1 MKKKISKRYPLVT
14 VSITCKNYGKF
25 LLKSLES
32 VLCQSY
38 KNIEI
43 FVIDD
48 NSEDGSKKILD
59 KIKRKYP
66 KISCIHNNKNLGL
79 QKISNLIIKICKG
92 NFFLRLDA
100 DDWLHKN
107 TIKDMVKCF
116 KIKKNIGAVY
126 GNYYYANV
134 LGKIIGYE
142 NNLNIIKKHIAPH
155 GACTMYKVSD
165 LKRVKGYY
173 TDIKAQDGWDTWLK
187 LRDTINY
194 YHLNKPL
201 FYYRQHQESLT
212 KTKKNILKE
221 RGKIFKKVAK
231 MSNNKNQKIS
241 LVVPIKNSFGA
252 LKNVPF
258 KKIGNTS
265 LIEKLTQTISK
276 LDGNF
281 DIIFTTSNMRVINY
295 LNKYKKK
302 NNHKKIYIFKR
313 PAKFEKSISSLQD
326 ILNFSKNEYRKKLGN
341 SKIFLFLNLH
351 IVRNKID
358 HLLSAINLMKISNFD
373 IIFSV
378 FREKE
383 PIFKFQKKEFT
394 LLNAGR
400 FNNLDFNSETIY
412 KFNGSV
418 ICGKWGILEKGNM
431 FKKKSGFVE
440 TDQNEILNINDLDK
454 FK

>member
-1 MKKKISKRYPLVT
+1 MKNRKKTYPLVS

-25 LLKSLES
+25 LEKSLDS
-32 VLCQSY
+32 VLKQSY

-48 NSEDGSKKILD
+48 NSKDNTKKILN
-59 KIKRKYP
+59 KIKKNFP
-66 KISCIHNNKNLGL
+66 KINCIYNNKNLGL
-79 QKISNLIIKICKG
+79 QKISNSIIKICKG
-92 NFFLRLDA
+92 HFFLRLDA
-100 DDWLHKN
+100 DDWLQKN
-107 TIKDMVKCF
+107 TIKEMIECF
-116 KIKKNIGAVY
+116 KRKKNIDAVY
-126 GNYYYANV
+126 GNYYYVDV
-134 LGKIIGYE
+134 LGNKLGYE

-173 TDIKAQDGWDTWLK
+173 TDIKAQDGWDAWLK
-187 LRDTINY
+187 LRDSINY
-194 YHLNKPL
+194 YHLKKPL
-201 FYYRQHQESLT
+201 FYYRQHQDSLT

-231 MSNNKNQKIS
+231 TLYNNNQKIS
-241 LVVPIKNSFGA
+241 IVVPIKNSFED

-258 KKIGNTS
+258 KKIGSTT

-281 DIIFTTSNMRVINY
+281 DIIFTTSNMKVINH
-295 LNKYKKK
+295 LKQYKKENNK
-302 NNHKKIYIFKR
+302 NKIFIFKR
-313 PAKFEKSISSLQD
+313 PSKFEKSISSLQE
-326 ILNFSKNEYRKKLGN
+326 ILNYSRQEYIKKKGK

-358 HLLSAINLMKISNFD
+358 HLLSVINLMKISKFD

-378 FREKE
+378 FREKQ
-383 PIFKFQKKEFT
+383 PIFKFQKKEFS

-418 ICGKWGILEKGNM
+418 ICGKWNILQKGNM
-431 FKKKSGFVE
+431 FQKKSGFVE
-440 TDQNEILNINDLDK
+440 TAADEIFNISDLIK

>member
-1 MKKKISKRYPLVT
+1 MKKKNENRPLVS
-14 VSITCKNYGKF
+14 VSITCKNYGKYIE
-25 LLKSLES
+25 KSLES
-32 VLCQSY
+32 VLEQSY
-38 KNIEI
+38 NNIEI

-48 NSEDGSKKILD
+48 NSIDESKKILA
-59 KIKRKYP
+59 KVKKKYP
-66 KISCIHNNKNLGL
+66 KINCIYNNKNLGL

-92 NFFLRLDA
+92 HFFLRLDA
-100 DDWLHKN
+100 DDWLQKDA
-107 TIKDMVKCF
+107 IKEMVKCF
-116 KIKKNIGAVY
+116 KTKKNIDAVY
-126 GNYYYANV
+126 GNYYYVNV
-134 LGKIIGYE
+134 LGNIIGYE
-142 NNLNIIKKHIAPH
+142 NNLNIIKTHLAPH
-155 GACTMYKVSD
+155 GACTMYRVSD

-173 TDIKAQDGWDTWLK
+173 TDIKAQDGWDAWLK

-194 YHLNKPL
+194 YHLKKPL

-231 MSNNKNQKIS
+231 MSDNNNQKIS
-241 LVVPIKNSFGA
+241 IVVPIKNSFGD

-258 KKIGNTS
+258 KKIGKTS
-265 LIEKLTQTISK
+265 LLEKLIQTVSK

-281 DIIFTTSNMRVINY
+281 DIIFSTSSKRVISY

-302 NNHKKIYIFKR
+302 NNKNKIYIFKR
-313 PAKFEKSISSLQD
+313 PAKFEKSISSLQE
-326 ILNFSKNEYRKKLGN
+326 ILNFSKEEYRKKKGN

-358 HLLSAINLMKISNFD
+358 HLLSVVNLMKISKFD

-383 PIFKFQKKEFT
+383 PIFKFQKKEFS

-418 ICGKWGILEKGNM
+418 ICGKWNILDKGNM

-440 TDQNEILNINDLDK
+440 TADSEILNINNIPK